1 MTVKELLRKLNLK
14 ISTFKLRAYI
24 FTLREDFLVSFG
36 ETELQDFELYN
47 DPDGSVVLEILE

>member
-14 ISTFKLRAYI
+14 ISTFKLRTYI
-24 FTLREDFLVSFG
+24 FTLREDFLESFG

>member
-14 ISTFKLRAYI
+14 ISTFKWRAYI
-24 FTLREDFLVSFG
+24 FTLREDFLESFG